1 MPGRISQRVT
11 GCFYRNVMV
20 FILVND
26 QCGVGDDSSGGR
38 GQRHGNTADGYKNT
52 SRDLHRCILISE
64 DFLLHGRFHQARL
77 AAALCRIVLSLTTT

>member
-1 MPGRISQRVT
+1 
-11 GCFYRNVMV
+11 MV

-77 AAALCRIVLSLTTT
+77 AAALLPHCFAPNYHIKYNPLIYCEGY